1 MINCLLINLSAEISK
16 TQCISKC
23 AKYSAEDGMLLLKR
37 LLKKKKTHGNPKK
50 IEISRNYCIHDTVL
64 SSMTC

>member
-37 LLKKKKTHGNPKK
+37 LLKKKNTWQSKENRD
-50 IEISRNYCIHDTVL
+50 I
-64 SSMTC
+64 